1 MKCQYKTGWVDF
13 DFGMNSDSEIRKQLV
28 PPKCGSMSRK
38 FSGLAADSER
48 GKSFSSGQ
56 REVGQMPPTDARLGH
71 IY

>member
-1 MKCQYKTGWVDF
+1 LY
-13 DFGMNSDSEIRKQLV
+13 EIRKQLV